1 VVNQIFYTESSLFV
15 RWQPPVIYKLSQSM
29 LTDYNNADRILA
41 IKIRKSRTSPRTVLK
56 IRLFV
61 TFLAVKQDY
70 LLQINRAYRK
80 QIHGLGPFDNPRI
93 PHRHIKY
100 PSKRPY

>member
-1 VVNQIFYTESSLFV
+1 
-15 RWQPPVIYKLSQSM
+15 M
-29 LTDYNNADRILA
+29 LTDYNNTDRVPA
-41 IKIRKSRTSPRTVLK
+41 IKIRKSLTSLRTVLK

-61 TFLAVKQDY
+61 TFLAAKQDY

-80 QIHGLGPFDNPRI
+80 QIHGLGLFDNSQI

-100 PSKRPY
+100 PSKRPS